1 MGTDIH
7 SIAQI
12 KRDGQWVT
20 VAVAIAGDQ
29 RYYNTFAM
37 LANVRNGRGF
47 AGCWT
52 TYGWV
57 WHNDRE
63 VLVKQAQRA
72 VA

>member
-1 MGTDIH
+1 METMRLVNTETGIEAIVEAVVNDKRGAFKLTLRDTD
-7 SIAQI
+7 AD
-12 KRDGQWVT
+12 K
-20 VAVAIAGDQ
+20 
-29 RYYNTFAM
+29 
-37 LANVRNGRGF
+37 
-47 AGCWT
+47 